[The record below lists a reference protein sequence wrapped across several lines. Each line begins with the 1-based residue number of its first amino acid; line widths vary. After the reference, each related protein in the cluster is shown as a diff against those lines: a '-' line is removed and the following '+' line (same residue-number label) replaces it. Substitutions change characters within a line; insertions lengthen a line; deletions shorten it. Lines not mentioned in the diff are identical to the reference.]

1 MSALPVATK
10 LRLERLRVVLLE
22 DSTFDA
28 DLVRTCLLAAYPNTE
43 LDVVHTE
50 DEFVDRLVRGSVEI
64 ILCDYRL
71 PGFNGSHALDVA
83 LAAAAGVPFIM
94 VSGLIGEENA
104 VEMMKQG
111 ATDYVSKSRL
121 SRLPVVIER
130 ALREVADRRARGVAE
145 SRLVRADAQLARAEP
160 ALSDHAFFL
169 LDAHGRVQMSNTAAH
184 ALLASTPTSPDWAG
198 SSAVELL
205 GADDPGGAGGA
216 GGDALCRDALTH
228 GQSSGARW
236 IGRLEPTRFWG
247 EYLLIPLFDGDGL
260 HSGFSLIVRKASGA
274 PAA

>member
-1 MSALPVATK
+1 MNALPIETN
-10 LRLERLRVVLLE
+10 LRSAHLRVVLLE

-28 DLVRTCLLAAYPNTE
+28 ELVRTCLLAAYPNTE

-50 DEFVDRLVRGSVEI
+50 DAFVERLVSGPVEV

-71 PGFNGSHALDVA
+71 PGFNGSNALEVA
-83 LAAAAGVPFIM
+83 LAAAPNVPFIM

-104 VEMMKQG
+104 VEMMKLG

-130 ALREVADRRARGVAE
+130 ALREVADRRARGFAE

-160 ALSDHAFFL
+160 ALADHAFFL
-169 LDAHGRVQMSNTAAH
+169 LDARGLIQMSNAAAH
-184 ALLASTPTSPDWAG
+184 ALLASTPTMPGWSNL
-198 SSAVELL
+198 SASVLLTTDAQGGVGAEL
-205 GADDPGGAGGA
+205 
-216 GGDALCRDALTH
+216 LCRDALTH
-228 GQSSGARW
+228 GQSSGAHW
-236 IGRLEPTRFWG
+236 IGPVGASRFWG
-247 EYLLIPLFDGDGL
+247 EYLLIPLFDGAGL

-274 PAA
+274 PAG

>member
-1 MSALPVATK
+1 MSALPVATQ
-10 LRLERLRVVLLE
+10 LRRERLRVVLLE

-28 DLVRTCLLAAYPNTE
+28 DLVRICLLAAYPNTE

-50 DEFVDRLVRGSVEI
+50 DEFVERLVRGSVEI

-169 LDAHGRVQMSNTAAH
+169 LDTHGRVQMSNAAAH
-184 ALLASTPTSPDWAG
+184 VLLGSTPTSPDWAG
-198 SSAVELL
+198 SSAGELL
-205 GADDPGGAGGA
+205 GADEPGHAGA
-216 GGDALCRDALTH
+216 DALCRDALTH

-247 EYLLIPLFDGDGL
+247 EYLLIPVFDGDGL